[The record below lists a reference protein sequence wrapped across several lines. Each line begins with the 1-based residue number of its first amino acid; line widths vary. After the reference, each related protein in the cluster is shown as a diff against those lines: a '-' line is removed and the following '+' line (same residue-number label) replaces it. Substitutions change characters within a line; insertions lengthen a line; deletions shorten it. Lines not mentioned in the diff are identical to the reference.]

1 MPFAQS
7 LVLVPINGTDCDN
20 RAVDLALMLARR
32 DRATV
37 VVIYIVVVPQELPLD
52 HEMSE
57 AVSRGEAVLRNAE
70 EFAVATGRDI
80 DVELLQ
86 SRAAGSAIVDEA
98 IQRQATAIVMATG
111 LYRRAGAITF
121 GRTTVPYVLKN
132 APCEVIICRRPPDA
146 R

>member
-1 MPFAQS
+1 MPFPQS
-7 LVLVPINGTDCDN
+7 LVLVPINGTECDN

-37 VVIYIVVVPQELPLD
+37 VVIYIVVVPQHLPLD
-52 HEMSE
+52 HEMTE
-57 AVSRGEAVLRNAE
+57 EVSRGEAVLRNAE
-70 EFAVATGRDI
+70 EFAVGTGRDI

-98 IQRQATAIVMATG
+98 IQRQASAIVMATG
-111 LYRRAGAITF
+111 LYRRAGTVTF

-132 APCEVIICRRPPDA
+132 APCEVIVCRRPPGQG
-146 R
+146 